1 MVEQLLK
8 ELFFAFW
15 FFAPAGLA
23 NVIAFGSGKIKF
35 LKPFRYPVDFGLQFR
50 GKRVLGDH
58 KTIRGFLL
66 GTMVAIL
73 GVYLQIYFYNNL
85 AWHRA
90 ILPLDYNF
98 VNPIIL
104 GFLLGF
110 GALFGDAVKSF
121 FKRQVNIAPGK
132 SWAPFDQVDF
142 ILGGIVLSYFY
153 YPLEWHHYL
162 FILIVWVIIHPT
174 ISFLGYVLKFK
185 RSPI

>member
-1 MVEQLLK
+1 MVEQILK

-35 LKPFRYPVDFGLQFR
+35 LRPFSYPVDFGLRFR
-50 GKRVLGDH
+50 GKRILGSH

-66 GTMVAIL
+66 GTIVAIL
-73 GVYLQIYFYNNL
+73 GVYIQIFLYNTM
-85 AWHRA
+85 AWQRE
-90 ILPLDYNF
+90 ILPIDYTV
-98 VNPIIL
+98 VNPILL

-121 FKRQVNIAPGK
+121 FKRQWGIQPGK

-142 ILGGIVLSYFY
+142 ILGGIFLSYFY
-153 YPLEWHHYL
+153 YPLEWYQYL
-162 FILIVWVIIHPT
+162 FILIIWVIIHPT
-174 ISFLGYVLKFK
+174 ISFLGFLLKFK
-185 RSPI
+185 KAPI